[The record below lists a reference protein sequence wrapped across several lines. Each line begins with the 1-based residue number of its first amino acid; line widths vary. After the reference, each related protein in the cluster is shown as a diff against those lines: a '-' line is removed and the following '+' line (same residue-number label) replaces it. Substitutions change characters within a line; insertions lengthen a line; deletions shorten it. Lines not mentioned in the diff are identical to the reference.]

1 MGILGYVTLQ
11 SHHNSRMRKRLSRV
25 VRTSLSFK
33 TIQKE
38 VDEKFRN
45 FTKSCIRLGMS
56 TSMPAFIKTVC
67 SHMIPHA
74 LNPHV
79 PGSASWIR
87 LLLSSML
94 CISLEVVTRSRSN
107 PSVLVQAADACQQN
121 AVSSLSDH
129 LWRLFKHT
137 LRVLIV
143 IEINEGFCTTL
154 ADFMTSKVI
163 VRVFFSAYSLT
174 IKPVLF
180 AFEVSSS
187 LPEIE
192 ALSLS
197 FRLINIFSSEEVSTC
212 CLWSCVIWMCFQ
224 NSF

>member
-79 PGSASWIR
+79 P
-87 LLLSSML
+87 
-94 CISLEVVTRSRSN
+94 
-107 PSVLVQAADACQQN
+107 
-121 AVSSLSDH
+121 
-129 LWRLFKHT
+129 
-137 LRVLIV
+137 
-143 IEINEGFCTTL
+143 
-154 ADFMTSKVI
+154 
-163 VRVFFSAYSLT
+163 AYSLH
-174 IKPVLF
+174 LRM
-180 AFEVSSS
+180 
-187 LPEIE
+187 
-192 ALSLS
+192 S
-197 FRLINIFSSEEVSTC
+197 FGST
-212 CLWSCVIWMCFQ
+212 SKSHKTT
-224 NSF
+224 NNRY

>member
-121 AVSSLSDH
+121 AVS
-129 LWRLFKHT
+129 W
-137 LRVLIV
+137 LI
-143 IEINEGFCTTL
+143 
-154 ADFMTSKVI
+154 
-163 VRVFFSAYSLT
+163 
-174 IKPVLF
+174 
-180 AFEVSSS
+180 
-187 LPEIE
+187 
-192 ALSLS
+192 
-197 FRLINIFSSEEVSTC
+197 
-212 CLWSCVIWMCFQ
+212 CVIAYMASYLHILEQLTLTLILHRSKIECFC
-224 NSF
+224 NK